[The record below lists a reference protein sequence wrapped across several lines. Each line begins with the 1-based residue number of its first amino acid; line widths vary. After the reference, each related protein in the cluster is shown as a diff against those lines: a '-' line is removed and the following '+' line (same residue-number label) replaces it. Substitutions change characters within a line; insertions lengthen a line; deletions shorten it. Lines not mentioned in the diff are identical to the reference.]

1 MAIFL
6 VKKAIF
12 KLLKKLYMNRKIII
26 LPLLVLILFSC
37 GKNKREFQKVFDHYS
52 KPEDSLKYKAAEFLI
67 ENMKYHYSW
76 KLDNQTEVDEF
87 FQTIS
92 KQTSIPSDTLNWRYK
107 EFKRARIDKLIADGF
122 EAGKISKPK
131 YRTKKDLSTITA
143 DYLIENIDY
152 AFKAWEFP
160 WAREYSF
167 DDFCKYILPYRY
179 GNEVPSSWR
188 KLIFEKYE
196 WIADSLKNANSL
208 EAAVLI
214 NKQFQSEFTRSSMLQ
229 KKRLRLKTT
238 SLIENGI
245 SMDCFDQAGLGV
257 CIMRALGVPA
267 TIIKIPLWGKS
278 WSGHET
284 IGIFN
289 LDHKWTTFNLGGVNE
304 PQMENKQKAAKMY
317 MKRYDKMNKD
327 GYSLIDVTS
336 KLMNPI
342 DLEVEINANE
352 EDEVFLC
359 VFGDR
364 AWTPIFKGINKGSKA
379 LFKDVRNSK
388 TMFLATTKVRG
399 KLKAVSPVFSSD
411 TLGNITY
418 YNPDYSN
425 KFSKSLNRKAHGLNG
440 GFSRIKDLIG
450 SKFTI
455 ANTKDFENEEQLY
468 EVDTLLEYRN
478 NIVEVPKKT
487 GKFVKYEF
495 PKLIDNSNDGP
506 AEIAFYKTRNGNL
519 EKIQGKY
526 YSSSQLT
533 QNQIDILTDGNLLS
547 FVKIL
552 NYRED
557 INIDTENNILAL
569 KDEPIWVAM
578 ELNTTET
585 ITHISICPR
594 NDMNGV
600 YPGMQYELFYWDF
613 EWISLG
619 KKIAKDF
626 SITYD
631 GIPENAILWLRNL
644 DEGKEERIFTLVGG
658 EQIWW

>member
-1 MAIFL
+1 
-6 VKKAIF
+6 
-12 KLLKKLYMNRKIII
+12 MNRKIII
-26 LPLLVLILFSC
+26 LPLLVLLLISC
-37 GKNKREFQKVFDHYS
+37 GKNRREFQKVFDYYS

-76 KLDNQTEVDEF
+76 ELDNQKEVDEF
-87 FQTIS
+87 FQTLS

-122 EAGKISKPK
+122 EDGVISKPK
-131 YRTKKDLSTITA
+131 YSSQKDIKNIKA
-143 DYLIENIDY
+143 DYLIENIEY
-152 AFKAWEFP
+152 AFKAWSFP

-167 DDFCKYILPYRY
+167 DDFCNYILPYRY
-179 GNEVPSSWR
+179 GNEAPSSWR

-214 NKQFQSEFTRSSMLQ
+214 NKQFQSELTRSNMLQ

-238 SLIENGI
+238 SLFDNGL

-257 CIMRALGVPA
+257 CVMRALGIPA

-289 LDHKWTTFNLGGVNE
+289 LEHEWTTFNLGGVNE
-304 PQMENKQKAAKMY
+304 PQMENKQKAAKMF
-317 MKRYDKMNKD
+317 MKRYDKMDKH
-327 GYSLIDVTS
+327 GYSLIDVTN
-336 KLMNPI
+336 KLMEPI
-342 DLEVEINANE
+342 DLKVDINANE

-364 AWTPIFKGINKGSKA
+364 AWTPIFKGINKVSKA
-379 LFKDVRNSK
+379 IFKDVRNSK
-388 TMFLATTKVRG
+388 TMFLAATKVRG

-418 YNPDYSN
+418 YNPDYAN
-425 KFSKSLNRKAHGLNG
+425 KFSMPLNRKAHGLRG

-455 ANTKDFENEEQLY
+455 ANNKNFENEEQLF

-478 NIVEVPKKT
+478 NIIEVPQKT

-495 PKLIDNSNDGP
+495 PKLTDNSNDGP
-506 AEIAFYKTRNGNL
+506 AEIAFYKTSNGNL

-526 YSSSQLT
+526 YASSQLS
-533 QNQIDILTDGNLLS
+533 QNQIDLLTDENYLS

-552 NYRED
+552 NYRKD
-557 INIDTENNILAL
+557 INIDPENNILAL
-569 KDEPIWVAM
+569 KDEPIWVVM
-578 ELNTTET
+578 EMGTEET

-600 YPGMQYELFYWDF
+600 YPEMRYELFYWDF

-619 KKIAKDF
+619 EKTAKDF

-644 DEGKEERIFTLVGG
+644 DEGKEERIFTLVDG
-658 EQIWW
+658 EQVWW